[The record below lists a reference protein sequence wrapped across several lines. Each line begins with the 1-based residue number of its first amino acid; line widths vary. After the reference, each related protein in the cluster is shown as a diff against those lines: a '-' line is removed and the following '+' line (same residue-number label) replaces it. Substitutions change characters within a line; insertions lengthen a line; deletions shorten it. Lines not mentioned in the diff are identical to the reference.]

1 MRQRKWLGT
10 GMMESFDARQQ
21 RMFDLVLEKVRHY
34 YAELYETRDC
44 YRYPLTLSRLMKLCN
59 RSGLR
64 TLMAVRILSHSVD
77 VESES
82 NPPLVY
88 ERDPSQNNAVKRPY
102 RIYLRFAGMGQKIAK
117 IPPDQPSALKTPGR
131 NQIPDGRRP

>member
-1 MRQRKWLGT
+1 MKQRKWLGT
-10 GMMESFDARQQ
+10 GMVESFDVRQQ
-21 RMFDLVLEKVRHY
+21 RLLDLVIEKVRYY

-44 YRYPLTLSRLMKLCN
+44 CRYPLTLSRLMKLCN

-82 NPPLVY
+82 KPPLVY
-88 ERDPSQNNAVKRPY
+88 ERYPSQNNASHRPY
-102 RIYLRFAGMGQKIAK
+102 RIFLRHSSGK
-117 IPPDQPSALKTPGR
+117 R
-131 NQIPDGRRP
+131 

>member
-1 MRQRKWLGT
+1 MKQRKWLGT
-10 GMMESFDARQQ
+10 GTIESFDVRQQ
-21 RMFDLVLEKVRHY
+21 RLLDLVLEKVRHY

-82 NPPLVY
+82 DPPLAY
-88 ERDPSQNNAVKRPY
+88 ERDRSQKNAMRRPY
-102 RIYLRFAGMGQKIAK
+102 RIYLRS
-117 IPPDQPSALKTPGR
+117 DR
-131 NQIPDGRRP
+131 WE